1 MIFSG
6 SSIFSVLDFEWRKS
20 FILWWISECQISQV
34 VNLRNLEN
42 QAARTAPSRVLHRVW
57 SVRVPQVWNDKVNTN
72 SIQHQTNT
80 LRPCDPAGLSMLK
93 LFMSHLNDL
102 HPFYHVLLKLIIMS
116 LLMAVTHVHAFF
128 FCMCFLFWNI
138 NLLVLREIILA
149 YLFKVTFY
157 SLVFC
162 CFEYIPDTVRC
173 LYWFPFSFLSPQLSV

>member
-57 SVRVPQVWNDKVNTN
+57 NVRVPQVWNDKVNTN

-80 LRPCDPAGLSMLK
+80 LRPCRSRHAQVVHVSSEWSAPFLSC
-93 LFMSHLNDL
+93 FVETD
-102 HPFYHVLLKLIIMS
+102 YHVFIDGCNTCS
-116 LLMAVTHVHAFF
+116 RFF
-128 FCMCFLFWNI
+128 FSHVLFV
-138 NLLVLREIILA
+138 LKYKSTVLVLREIILA